1 MIKHE
6 SQIPNLFKDSLDTS
20 LDGSRVST
28 LNLLLALTTLVEV
41 EGRHS
46 RDAVGSSDLRE
57 LIDVDLVELDAGV
70 GLAELLEGR
79 GDGLA
84 GTAPGGV
91 EVDDD
96 GAGGVG
102 DLFLV
107 LGDAVRSI
115 SWVVCDVVQN
125 DVLRNDHECV
135 GHVSGIQIQKRK
147 REYESKVG
155 LTT

>member
-6 SQIPNLFKDSLDTS
+6 SQIPNLFKDSLDAS

-46 RDAVGSSDLRE
+46 RDTVGSSDLRE

-96 GAGGVG
+96 GAGGVS

-107 LGDAVRSI
+107 LGDAGG
-115 SWVVCDVVQN
+115 
-125 DVLRNDHECV
+125 VLA
-135 GHVSGIQIQKRK
+135 
-147 REYESKVG
+147 G
-155 LTT
+155 LSVMLYKTMSCEMITSV

>member
-1 MIKHE
+1 
-6 SQIPNLFKDSLDTS
+6 
-20 LDGSRVST
+20 
-28 LNLLLALTTLVEV
+28 V

-57 LIDVDLVELDAGV
+57 LIDVDLVELDVGV

-96 GAGGVG
+96 GAGDRG
-102 DLFLV
+102 DLFRV
-107 LGDAVRSI
+107 LSDAGGVLAGVRM
-115 SWVVCDVVQN
+115 
-125 DVLRNDHECV
+125 VL
-135 GHVSGIQIQKRK
+135 
-147 REYESKVG
+147 YEMMSCEMITSV
-155 LTT
+155 